1 MAYYILFN
9 NEGQVYKISDSEEE
23 KNILSQN
30 LSAVYVVTTT
40 ESIFNGL
47 KFETITA
54 EYVNGNVVTNAMAPV
69 IKTIEAFNQILKS
82 QKDSVNAFITNNPS
96 SPLFNKWNSYKSI
109 LNTINSNGVNFPLN
123 ENLCSFITNKGNT
136 VPSIL
141 QLP

>member
-9 NEGQVYKISDSEEE
+9 NEGQIYKISDSEEE

-30 LSAVYVVTTT
+30 LAAVYVVTTT

-69 IKTIEAFNQILKS
+69 INTIEAFNQILKS

-109 LNTINSNGVNFPLN
+109 LNTINSNAVNFPLN

>member
-30 LSAVYVVTTT
+30 LAAVYVVTTT

-69 IKTIEAFNQILKS
+69 INTIEAFNQILKS

-109 LNTINSNGVNFPLN
+109 LNTINSNAVNFPLN

>member
-30 LSAVYVVTTT
+30 LAAVYVVTTT

-54 EYVNGNVVTNAMAPV
+54 EYVNGNVVTNAMVPV
-69 IKTIEAFNQILKS
+69 INSLEAFNQILKS

>member
-9 NEGQVYKISDSEEE
+9 NTGQVYKISDSEEE

-30 LSAVYVVTTT
+30 LAAVNIVTTT

-47 KFETITA
+47 KFETIFA
-54 EYVNGNVVTNAMAPV
+54 EYVNGNVVTNAITPV
-69 IKTIEAFNQILKS
+69 IKTSEAFNQILKA
-82 QKDSVNAFITNNPS
+82 QGQAVNDFLTNNSS

-109 LNTINSNGVNFPLN
+109 LNTLNSNGVNFPLN
-123 ENLCSFITNKGNT
+123 ENMTSFITNKGNT

>member
-9 NEGQVYKISDSEEE
+9 STGQVYKISDSEEE

-30 LSAVYVVTTT
+30 LTAVNVVTTT

-47 KFETITA
+47 KFETIIA
-54 EYVNGNVVTNAMAPV
+54 NYVNNNVVTTPLMPE
-69 IKTIEAFNQILKS
+69 IKTSEAFNEILRA
-82 QKDSVNAFITNNPS
+82 QKNSVNGFLNNNSS

-123 ENLCSFITNKGNT
+123 ENLASFITNKGNT

>member
-9 NEGQVYKISDSEEE
+9 STGQVYKISDSEEE

-30 LSAVYVVTTT
+30 LAAVNVVTTT

-47 KFETITA
+47 KFETIIA
-54 EYVNGNVVTNAMAPV
+54 NYVNNNVVTTPLMPE
-69 IKTIEAFNQILKS
+69 IKTSEAFNEILKA
-82 QKDSVNAFITNNPS
+82 QKNSVNDFLTNNSS

-123 ENLCSFITNKGNT
+123 ENLASFITNKGNT

>member
-9 NEGQVYKISDSEEE
+9 NIGQVYRISDSEEE

-30 LSAVYVVTTT
+30 LSAVDVVTTT

-47 KFETITA
+47 KFETIVA
-54 EYVNGNVVTNAMAPV
+54 EYVNGNVITNPITPV
-69 IKTIEAFNQILKS
+69 IKTSEAFNQILKA
-82 QKDSVNAFITNNPS
+82 QKEAINNSVANNSTYPF
-96 SPLFNKWNSYKSI
+96 FNKWNSYKSI
-109 LNTINSNGVNFPLN
+109 LDSTNSNGVNFPLN
-123 ENLCSFITNKGNT
+123 ENLVSFITNKGNT

>member
-9 NEGQVYKISDSEEE
+9 NEGQIYKISDSEEE

-30 LSAVYVVTTT
+30 LAAVYVVTTT

-69 IKTIEAFNQILKS
+69 INTIEAFNQILKS